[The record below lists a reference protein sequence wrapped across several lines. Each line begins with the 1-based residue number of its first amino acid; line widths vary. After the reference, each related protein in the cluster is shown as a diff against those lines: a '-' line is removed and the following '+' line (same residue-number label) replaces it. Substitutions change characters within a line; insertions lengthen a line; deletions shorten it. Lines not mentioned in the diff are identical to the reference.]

1 MHSRRGAY
9 VALAVLT
16 LIWGNN
22 WIVMKFALQHAHP
35 VMLNVERT
43 WLATLV
49 LFAVLVAQRRPL
61 IPPSWLAIV
70 VTGFFQTTINF
81 SATSMALAGGGAGR
95 TSVLVFTMPFW
106 TLLIAWPVLHER
118 VKGMQ
123 WFAVAFAFA
132 GLALVVEPWNWTGDL
147 GPKLW
152 AVLSGFGWA
161 AGTVATKYFQRGR
174 SFDPL
179 NFIAWQMLVGVL
191 PLTLLPWVFDFPA
204 TQWSAT
210 YALLIFYVGAVS
222 TALGFPA
229 VDRGPALPAGGH
241 GVAQHVRDS
250 GDRAH
255 ELDVRVRRA
264 PDRQRMAGHRVH
276 RRRPGDHL
284 GHRVA
289 REPARRAAAAADA
302 ARRRVGARRD
312 ALPSPIGDC
321 RQLSRPTLP
330 ISASACLLPSNAQWS
345 PSFAA
350 PRIAW
355 TGTGAARRAR
365 HAARQRR
372 PVE

>member
-1 MHSRRGAY
+1 MHESFLVHSRRGAY

-49 LFAVLVAQRRPL
+49 LFAVLIAQRRPL
-61 IPPSWLAIV
+61 IPPSWLAVV

-81 SATSMALAGGGAGR
+81 TATSMALAGGGAGR

-123 WFAVAFAFA
+123 WFAVAFAFT

-191 PLTLLPWVFDFPA
+191 PLTLLPWIFTFPA
-204 TQWSAT
+204 TQWSANLRAAAGLRRRGLDGARVP
-210 YALLIFYVGAVS
+210 AL
-222 TALGFPA
+222 
-229 VDRGPALPAGGH
+229 DRGPALPSRGH
-241 GVAQHVRDS
+241 RVAQHVRDP
-250 GDRAH
+250 GDRAD
-255 ELDVRVRRA
+255 ELDGRVRRA
-264 PDRQRMAGHRVH
+264 PDRQRVAGHRVH
-276 RRRPGDHL
+276 RRRPRDHL
-284 GHRVA
+284 VPSRCAEAGAAKRRRRRRRSTAADGHRA
-289 REPARRAAAAADA
+289 RAARPRALRGVQA
-302 ARRRVGARRD
+302 ARTLAAGGARRSCHH
-312 ALPSPIGDC
+312 A
-321 RQLSRPTLP
+321 
-330 ISASACLLPSNAQWS
+330 SAS
-345 PSFAA
+345 
-350 PRIAW
+350 
-355 TGTGAARRAR
+355 
-365 HAARQRR
+365 HAAGTSTIRYVSHS
-372 PVE
+372 P